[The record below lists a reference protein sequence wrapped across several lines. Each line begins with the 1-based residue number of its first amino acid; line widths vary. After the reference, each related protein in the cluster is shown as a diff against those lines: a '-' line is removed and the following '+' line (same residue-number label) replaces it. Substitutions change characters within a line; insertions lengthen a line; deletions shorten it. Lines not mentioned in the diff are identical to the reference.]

1 MSLTNAFETHTL
13 NYLLNATSV
22 TRPTAWYVGLF
33 TADPTDTG
41 SLSNEISGNSYARR
55 PVAFSVS
62 GAVATNSAAVEFAA
76 AGSGSAVAVMNEKGV
91 VLKKWK
97 VKQKPEDYER
107 MLVEISL
114 PGGGP
119 GGPGGGAGAPP
130 PESFFAASMR

>member
-76 AGSGSAVAVMNEKGV
+76 ATGGNWGTITHIGVIDASTSGNMIVHSALAVSKAINVGDV
-91 VLKKWK
+91 FRIPTGDL
-97 VKQKPEDYER
+97 D
-107 MLVEISL
+107 IT
-114 PGGGP
+114 
-119 GGPGGGAGAPP
+119 
-130 PESFFAASMR
+130 AS